1 MDSIKKKMQSLKS
14 ETDILY
20 YQIRGFEEETK
31 EANKIAERC
40 ESDVRE
46 VSKKISLLEAE
57 YDSTNDK
64 LGMYF
69 WYVTHFKS
77 QKQYSNSE

>member
-20 YQIRGFEEETK
+20 TQIRGFEEETTR
-31 EANKIAERC
+31 ANKIAERC
-40 ESDVRE
+40 EGDIRD
-46 VSKKISLLEAE
+46 VSKKISLLETE
-57 YDSTNDK
+57 YDNTNDK

-69 WYVTHFKS
+69 LNTTH
-77 QKQYSNSE
+77 